1 MKYNLLLILV
11 FFIFGCSKEEKNYFP
26 LEKIKTWNYSI
37 EIEPEVEEKILYKT
51 TSQSLG
57 EKKVNHNNETFTVY
71 PLLKENGTVLYYQN
85 SNDGVY
91 RNGIQFSKDSDIDF
105 KMNER
110 MVLPKPIKLGKKWDV
125 ESKTYLILKRY
136 PYYDYRATTNFKL
149 IYEVIS
155 MSETIQTPVGKFK
168 NCLKIKGIGKTSF
181 IGDSEIGSIGID
193 VLSEEWY
200 AENVG
205 LIKKVRTE
213 KTDTDLFGT
222 TRMTQLLNNFSK
234 R

>member
-1 MKYNLLLILV
+1 
-11 FFIFGCSKEEKNYFP
+11 
-26 LEKIKTWNYSI
+26 
-37 EIEPEVEEKILYKT
+37 
-51 TSQSLG
+51 
-57 EKKVNHNNETFTVY
+57 
-71 PLLKENGTVLYYQN
+71 
-85 SNDGVY
+85 
-91 RNGIQFSKDSDIDF
+91 
-105 KMNER
+105 MNER

-205 LIKKVRTE
+205 LIKMVRTE